1 MAKVRPSELEL
12 QVLGVLWDR
21 GPSPVRAVLEAMPDG
36 KDRAYTT
43 ILSVMQVMEKKGL
56 VGHTTPGPAHIYHA
70 KVRRDQVLGPLMR
83 DLLRNAFGG
92 SPARAL
98 QCLLE
103 QAELRDGELDEIRRM
118 IDEAGPR
125 PDSEAPAEQE
135 GGDDGHP

>member
-1 MAKVRPSELEL
+1 MAKARPSELEL

-43 ILSVMQVMEKKGL
+43 ILSVVQVLEKKGL
-56 VGHTTPGPAHIYHA
+56 VGHTQQGQANLYRA
-70 KVRRDQVLGPLMR
+70 KVRRDHVLGPLMR

-98 QCLLE
+98 RCLLAG
-103 QAELRDGELDEIRRM
+103 AELGDGELDEIRRV
-118 IDEAGPR
+118 IDEAGREPER
-125 PDSEAPAEQE
+125 KRLPEQE
-135 GGDDGHP
+135 GGA

>member
-1 MAKVRPSELEL
+1 MAKARPSELEL

-56 VGHTTPGPAHIYHA
+56 VGHKPQGQANIYHA
-70 KVRRDQVLGPLMR
+70 KVRRDQVLGPMMR

-98 QCLLE
+98 QCLLGG
-103 QAELRDGELDEIRRM
+103 AELRDGDLDEIRRV
-118 IDEAGPR
+118 IEEAGR
-125 PDSEAPAEQE
+125 APDRTRESESE
-135 GGDDGHP
+135 GGK

>member
-21 GPSPVRAVLEAMPDG
+21 GPSPVRVVLEAMPDG

-43 ILSVMQVMEKKGL
+43 VLSVMQVMEKKGL
-56 VGHTTPGPAHIYHA
+56 VGHTQHGQANIYHA
-70 KVRRDQVLGPLMR
+70 KVRRDAVLGPLMK

-98 QCLLE
+98 QCLLGE
-103 QAELRDGELDEIRRM
+103 TGLRDGELDEIRRV
-118 IDEAGPR
+118 IEAAGR
-125 PDSEAPAEQE
+125 RSGTEAQPEQRE
-135 GGDDGHP
+135 GQ